1 MCMFAVLDGCC
12 TGWLLHW
19 MVAALDAR
27 LSNTTYNAP
36 IIAKD
41 LPVDHALLPVDLITS
56 LNVTPSIVMH
66 WPRVGV
72 RVCGCAGVRRGGMW
86 WEVGGG
92 RWEVGI
98 AALQLVVRTRC
109 EVRQGACATTAPVVI
124 LHRLHCVPWNCV
136 CASMGEIVGAGVPG
150 GGRWPVE

>member
-1 MCMFAVLDGCC
+1 MFAVLDGCC

-72 RVCGCAGVRRGGMW
+72 RVCGCAGVQVCG
-86 WEVGGG
+86 VGVCGG
-92 RWEVGI
+92 RWEVGSWNSSTSVGC
-98 AALQLVVRTRC
+98 AYEVRGVAGCVCHNCTRC
-109 EVRQGACATTAPVVI
+109 HTAQIALRTLELCLRKHGRDRGCWCAWWWQVAC
-124 LHRLHCVPWNCV
+124 
-136 CASMGEIVGAGVPG
+136 E
-150 GGRWPVE
+150 